1 MHPGGKKTQ
10 PGGEFLQPG
19 RNPVVSTVKCPYNR
33 NMKLTINAGDRYTET
48 EIIVNCNRMSDDI
61 EKLLAAIRVFDM
73 KISGRK
79 DGRDYILEINGIT
92 YIESIDKRTFLY
104 TMADTYESP
113 FRLYELE
120 AKLVSLDFLRVNR
133 NCLINVNHIQSIE
146 AELNS
151 RLILTMP
158 RDIKLIVSRQ
168 YASAVKQKLEAY
180 HV

>member
-1 MHPGGKKTQ
+1 
-10 PGGEFLQPG
+10 
-19 RNPVVSTVKCPYNR
+19 
-33 NMKLTINAGDRYTET
+33 MKLTINADDHYTET
-48 EIIVNCNRMSDDI
+48 EIIVNCNRMSDDM

-73 KISGRK
+73 KITGRK
-79 DGRDYILEINGIT
+79 DGREYVLELADLV

-104 TMADTYESP
+104 TLKDSYESP

-120 AKLVSLDFLRVNR
+120 AKLVNLDFLRVSR

-146 AELNS
+146 TEFNS

-168 YASAVKQKLEAY
+168 YASGVKQKLEAY